1 MVYRWLADLVVIV
14 HVAFVAFVVLGALAV
29 MRWPRVA
36 WIHVPAAL
44 WGVLVEFLGWTCP
57 LTPLENAW
65 RARAAGAGYQ
75 GGFVDHYVLGALYPA
90 DLTRTVQ
97 WGLGALVL
105 VVNAVAYGILLTRQR
120 GGGSSPPLPPRRDR
134 VASGRRP

>member
-1 MVYRWLADLVVIV
+1 MAYRWLADLVVVV

-36 WIHVPAAL
+36 WVHVPAAI
-44 WGVLVEFLGWTCP
+44 WGVLVEVLGWTCP

-75 GGFVDHYVLGALYPA
+75 GGFVEHYVLGALYPA
-90 DLTRTVQ
+90 DLTRAVQ

-105 VVNAVAYGILLTRQR
+105 VLNAVAYGVLLARR
-120 GGGSSPPLPPRRDR
+120 CGGGSSHDSPPRRDG
-134 VASGRRP
+134 AAPQWRP